1 MYPYIKPGIM
11 FMEPSPQRVLII
23 RLGAIGDVIRVLP
36 ALHALRERYPSAR
49 IDWAVESR
57 SAEVL
62 QDHPALNG
70 LLVFHRTGR
79 FFENLR
85 GFLAFARRIRQG
97 GYDLVLDFHG
107 ILKSG
112 LLAAASG
119 ARRRVG
125 FARPRAQEG
134 SWLFLT
140 ERVRLPSS
148 RLNRIEENLEL
159 IRAVDARRGVLDVI
173 ISVSPDIQV
182 EVEAWFEEKFDSGKL
197 LVAVHAP
204 VDRPEKQWPL
214 EYYAEL
220 CDLLLSDGR
229 FEPFLTWGPGQREV
243 AEEVAARCRRSP
255 VIAPETPTLKHLA
268 WLLSRADLF
277 IGGDTGPMHLASAM
291 GTPVVAVFGGT
302 DPAKHHP
309 LREPCVVLDGGPAD
323 DPRRKNVDRRNG
335 PGWMRQVSPRSVYE
349 AAVRLVTSGER
360 SSVEEPQAKP
370 GSAKA

>member
-1 MYPYIKPGIM
+1 MKK
-11 FMEPSPQRVLII
+11 SPERILII

-36 ALHALRERYPSAR
+36 ALHALRERYPNAR
-49 IDWAVESR
+49 IDWAVEAR
-57 SAEVL
+57 SAEIL
-62 QDHPALNG
+62 EDHPALNS
-70 LLVFHRTGR
+70 LLVFHRTGQFR
-79 FFENLR
+79 QDLR
-85 GFLAFARRIRQG
+85 GFMAFARRVRQG

-107 ILKSG
+107 IFKSG
-112 LLAAASG
+112 ILAVASG
-119 ARRRVG
+119 AGRRVG

-159 IRAVDARRGVLDVI
+159 VRAVDARRGVLDVI
-173 ISVSPDIQV
+173 IAVPQEIQI
-182 EVEAWFEEKFDSGKL
+182 EVESWFEEKFDSGKL

-214 EYYAEL
+214 EYFAEL

-229 FEPFLTWGPGQREV
+229 FDVFLTWGPGQREV
-243 AEEVAARCRRSP
+243 AAQVAASSRRSP

-268 WLLSRADLF
+268 WLLHQADLF

-291 GTPVVAVFGGT
+291 GTPVVALFGGT

-309 LREPCVVLDGGPAD
+309 LREPCVLLDGGPAN
-323 DPRRKNVDRRNG
+323 DPRRKNVDRQNG
-335 PGWMRQVSPRSVYE
+335 AAWMRQISPRAVYE
-349 AAVRLVTSGER
+349 ATVRLVTGG
-360 SSVEEPQAKP
+360 SSRTSQPPAA
-370 GSAKA
+370 SD